1 LKVVNFPV
9 GFNSRPKAQFL
20 LEPFIEEASDGEEA
34 VELVTKVR
42 PHVALMDIV
51 VPRVNGFKATIQIE
65 ARYPA
70 TAVLI
75 LTAYDDDQYIFTLL
89 LEEGYRRLTALL
101 AAIANSESL
110 I

>member
-1 LKVVNFPV
+1 
-9 GFNSRPKAQFL
+9 
-20 LEPFIEEASDGEEA
+20 
-34 VELVTKVR
+34 
-42 PHVALMDIV
+42 MDIV

-65 ARYPA
+65 ARYPI
-70 TAVLI
+70 TVIPI
-75 LTAYDDDQYIFTLL
+75 LTVYDNDQYIFVLL